1 MGHKFRVRSGD
12 KEIFILPDTPLD
24 SAVKQLLSMQPD
36 LNPEKVDAAR
46 AAAVKMRSDYPQT
59 FAIEQQKLGVKIK
72 EIRE

>member
-1 MGHKFRVRSGD
+1 
-12 KEIFILPDTPLD
+12 
-24 SAVKQLLSMQPD
+24 MQPE
-36 LNPEKVDAAR
+36 LTPEKVDAAR